1 MMKSSRINITFL
13 NIVCFLIAIY
23 YLEIFILG
31 RNNLLGPMN
40 IIVMQKFV
48 RMRYAQLITTLIL
61 QDYIIEWE

>member
-31 RNNLLGPMN
+31 RNNLLGLMN